1 MKMIAYI
8 TGEPL
13 FNVYMSTMGLAPT
26 KENDKP
32 LDGHTA
38 VTLAFALTE
47 RVAVTEVTIV
57 DTLTDTTC
65 FHWKL
70 GALIFPKVQP

>member
-13 FNVYMSTMGLAPT
+13 FNVYVSAMGLPPT

-32 LDGHTA
+32 LDGRNA
-38 VTLAFALTE
+38 VALAFELTK
-47 RVAVTEVTIV
+47 RVAVTEVTII
-57 DTLTDTTC
+57 DRLTDTIC
-65 FHWKL
+65 FHWKE
-70 GALIFPKVQP
+70 GNLIFPKV